1 MVVDN
6 LFMFDGLGSIT
17 DIARHEFEEN
27 YYTVIITQIRTPCY
41 EVNVRVVVAVAYQQR
56 V

>member
-1 MVVDN
+1 
-6 LFMFDGLGSIT
+6 MFDGLGSIT

-27 YYTVIITQIRTPCY
+27 YYTVIITQIRKSCS
-41 EVNVRVVVAVAYQQR
+41 VVMNVRIVVAVGGQQR